1 MRGHVKLAC
10 LGLLLVTG
18 LAMLACR
25 QNEVVEVDDPWGIIK
40 VTRDESILIGLATA
54 TSAPSFEELGTD
66 QVRGAELAIWR
77 HGRVKGLPIYL
88 GVVDEQCSEE
98 GGLAAARAYTSNSK
112 VVAVIGHAC
121 SSSCLAAAPIYS
133 EAGYTAISPSC
144 GAIALTSQDDHEDAF
159 MRTVYNDAV
168 EGAAAAKF
176 AYYELGARQVAI
188 VHDDGPESA
197 DLVATFET
205 IYASAGG
212 TIVAKEVMPPD
223 EQDLRPLIDTLR
235 ESAPDLVYAPLLP
248 AQAARLTTQWYEQ
261 ATAASTRGR
270 RDIPLLGGRYFWN
283 TQVIDQ
289 TGEAAGGLYATGPVI
304 NAEEYEQLSNLYF
317 RRYGE
322 PPYSPLFAYAYD
334 AAELILQAIEEVGV
348 VDEEGTLYIGR
359 EALSEALYS
368 TSTYPGLTGNLTCT
382 NLGDCSTEEVGIM
395 QAKDGEWVVVYIP

>member
-10 LGLLLVTG
+10 LTMLLVTG
-18 LAMLACR
+18 LAMLAC
-25 QNEVVEVDDPWGIIK
+25 QPKEVVDLDDPWGVIE
-40 VTRDESILIGLATA
+40 VTRNESVVIGLATA
-54 TSAPSFEELGTD
+54 TSAPGLKDFSTD
-66 QVRGAELAIWR
+66 QVRGAELAIWQ
-77 HGRVKGLPIYL
+77 HGRVKGFALYL
-88 GVVDEQCSEE
+88 GVVDEQCSED
-98 GGLAAARAYTSNSK
+98 GGIAAAKAYASNSQI
-112 VVAVIGHAC
+112 VAIIGHAC
-121 SSSCLAAAPIYS
+121 SSSCLAAAPLYS
-133 EAGYTAISPSC
+133 EAGYTMISPSC
-144 GAIALTSQDDHEDAF
+144 GAMALTSQSDHENAF
-159 MRTVYNDAV
+159 MRTIHNDAV
-168 EGAAAAKF
+168 EATLAARF

-188 VHDDGPESA
+188 VHDDSPESA
-197 DLVATFET
+197 DLVTTFET
-205 IYASAGG
+205 IFTNTGG

-248 AQAARLTTQWYEQ
+248 AQAARLTTQRYEQ